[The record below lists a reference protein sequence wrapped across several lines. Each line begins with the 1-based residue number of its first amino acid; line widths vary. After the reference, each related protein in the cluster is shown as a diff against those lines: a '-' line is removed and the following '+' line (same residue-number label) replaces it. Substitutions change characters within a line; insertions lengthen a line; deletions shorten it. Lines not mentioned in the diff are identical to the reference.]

1 MSSFIKKI
9 ENRLRRTAVRFLT
22 PGQKQFIKIV
32 LVVNK
37 KLFQRCKNFIL
48 NFQLFNWLRKD
59 INPVTMLKSVKPENV
74 EGLKAEYREKG
85 LDRKPDTFV
94 LYRVI
99 GNDLYPRHKKGQS
112 QENLRFILEN
122 EPELE
127 DCEKR
132 FVVNRIID
140 QEEEKAIITLL
151 QNYGQPF
158 LHIPFNSKE
167 YKKIGWDTDC
177 LPEPDFLLSEAFEEY
192 NGQDRDRVIAAI
204 YRLKNNY
211 VMNNNGARN
220 AALRDGRARAKWV
233 LPWDGNC
240 FVTSSAWEQIE
251 EDVNSSPYLK
261 YFVVPM
267 TRVTNNTQLL
277 ADDFTPD
284 PVEEPQMIFR
294 ADAQEE
300 FNENFC
306 YGRRPKVELF
316 WRLGVPGKWDRWKD
330 DPWDQQRRGTSPEA
344 KQFGVAGWV
353 ARMFS
358 GMEKLEQDNLES
370 FKQRGRVR
378 MQAIIS
384 TLQHVDAV
392 VSEVSDEKL
401 TSFREEVLKK
411 EYEGWIFGGEG
422 DAALSGLLKQL
433 ISDAGQALQRGLY
446 PVVDK
451 TTLPPSGNKND
462 YWHPAPYWWPDP
474 KKPDGLP
481 YIRRDGE
488 RVPGTR
494 MYEPGS
500 EKYDRTRLQRVFD
513 DSTFLA
519 LAWKFTGEKKYADH
533 GACILLRFFVDP
545 ATQMNPHLDYAQV
558 RMGHDGNK
566 GTNHGIIEMKDMYYY
581 LDAVK
586 LLIAA
591 GVIGED
597 NVSKFKDWL
606 SNYLDW
612 LLGSPQGQEERKAV
626 NNHGTYYDLQV
637 ASMAVFLDERD
648 VVYETLLRAQ
658 SRIAQQFAA
667 DGSQP
672 EELARKTTAHYCC
685 FNFQGW
691 INLTEIA
698 SRWGA
703 DFWSFKSRNGGSL
716 VQGARWLLAHAGQK
730 WPYQQIDEF
739 DYERFY
745 PIWFGIPRGVAE
757 LPAGADFPE
766 SIYEVKPKFYPHDG
780 IRPYWNLGSN

>member
-330 DPWDQQRRGTSPEA
+330 DPWDQKRRGTSPEA
-344 KQFGVAGWV
+344 RQFGVAGWV

-358 GMEKLEQDNLES
+358 GMEELEKDNKES
-370 FKQRGRVR
+370 FKKRGTARLES
-378 MQAIIS
+378 IIS
-384 TLQHVDAV
+384 TLKYVDALV
-392 VSEVSDEKL
+392 AGVTSQHLTNFRFEVLEKERINYQSRDKTTLISLIEKL
-401 TSFREEVLKK
+401 KADTEKALK
-411 EYEGWIFGGEG
+411 
-422 DAALSGLLKQL
+422 
-433 ISDAGQALQRGLY
+433 RGPY
-446 PVVDK
+446 SVIDK
-451 TTLPPSGNKND
+451 TTLPPSGSRND
-462 YWHPAPYWWPDP
+462 YWHPAPYWWPNP
-474 KKPDGLP
+474 STANGLP
-481 YIRRDGE
+481 YIQRDGE

-494 MYEPGS
+494 MYEPNS
-500 EKYDRTRLQRVFD
+500 EQYDRTRLQRVFE
-513 DSTFLA
+513 DSTILV
-519 LAWKFTGEKKYADH
+519 LAWLFTFKDTYAKH
-533 GACILLRFFVDP
+533 AAKILQRFFIESD
-545 ATQMNPHLDYAQV
+545 TRMTPHLRYAQV
-558 RMGHDGNK
+558 RMGHNDNLGAN
-566 GTNHGIIEMKDMYYY
+566 TGIIEMKDMYYY
-581 LDAVK
+581 LDAVR
-586 LLIAA
+586 LLITA
-591 GVIGED
+591 GMIKED
-597 NVSKFKDWL
+597 TENDFKGWL
-606 SNYLDW
+606 FNYLDW
-612 LLGSPQGQEERKAV
+612 LLESTQGIRERKAK

-637 ASMAVFLDERD
+637 ASIAAFLDERD

-658 SRIAQQFAA
+658 TRIAQQFAD

-691 INLTEIA
+691 INLAEIA

-703 DFWSFKSRNGGSL
+703 DFWSFKSRSGASMT
-716 VQGARWLLAHAGQK
+716 QGARWLLAHAGQK